1 MVRSN
6 KVKSRTRVNT
16 KRKVTGKNSKR
27 NVKRTSGNKRHSRK
41 RQRGGNPV
49 MISKLCESSKNGGS
63 LKGSDSVSAAYV
75 EELCNSPKEKQET
88 QEPQGGGSS
97 NNSGGFLSGI
107 FSKMFSM
114 ATLPV
119 SMATGTIKKVSG
131 VDVGEVVKNNLNRV
145 LNKTTEKESAS
156 NTSITRKD
164 DRQSD
169 TELGKF
175 LSKSG
180 L

>member
-1 MVRSN
+1 
-6 KVKSRTRVNT
+6 
-16 KRKVTGKNSKR
+16 
-27 NVKRTSGNKRHSRK
+27 
-41 RQRGGNPV
+41 
-49 MISKLCESSKNGGS
+49 MISKLCESSKKGGS
-63 LKGSDSVSAAYV
+63 LKTVDNVSAAYL
-75 EELCNSPKEKQET
+75 EELCNSNQEKQET
-88 QEPQGGGSS
+88 QEGGSS
-97 NNSGGFLSGI
+97 SNSGGFLSGI

-131 VDVGEVVKNNLNRV
+131 VDVGEVVKNNLNKV
-145 LNKTTEKESAS
+145 LYKTTEKETAK
-156 NTSITRKD
+156 NTSVTSND